1 MIEIIKIKKYIE
13 KYIGE
18 IKNPTIFP
26 SNSEQKSFMNNGYRM
41 IIQPENARIFVLS
54 KVFKLFKFIY

>member
-1 MIEIIKIKKYIE
+1 M
-13 KYIGE
+13 GE

-26 SNSEQKSFMNNGYRM
+26 SNSEQKNFINNGYRM
-41 IIQPENARIFVLS
+41 IIQPENARILELN